1 MPSAWNAVIFSIL
14 KQCRGLSLD
23 FGSLSS
29 TRVNKQN
36 KTKSHRLAPQEKKK
50 KYRNTYIAKKMFQ
63 ILNSFRIHCFSHS
76 RIFVLSFM
84 VIFFVF
90 HLQKDRKID
99 LVNLFQFSGVS
110 GKATADKVG
119 DSHHWH
125 LCHFALQSRRLV
137 YQ

>member
-1 MPSAWNAVIFSIL
+1 MPSAWNAVTFSIL
-14 KQCRGLSLD
+14 KQHRGLSLD

-36 KTKSHRLAPQEKKK
+36 KTKAHRLAPQEKKK
-50 KYRNTYIAKKMFQ
+50 CRNTYIAKKMFQ

-76 RIFVLSFM
+76 CILVLSFM

-90 HLQKDRKID
+90 HLQEDRKTD
-99 LVNLFQFSGVS
+99 LVHLFQFSGVR
-110 GKATADKVG
+110 GKASADKVG

-125 LCHFALQSRRLV
+125 LCHFALQSRKLV